1 MFSSETKIN
10 TQTITQAVLQTVQ
23 RFSEAG
29 IENLSYKERMKWDR
43 QKELPKRL
51 KYSLQYLWGAKLDF
65 SGTAIGN
72 P

>member
-10 TQTITQAVLQTVQ
+10 KQTITQAVLQTVQ

-29 IENLSYKERMKWDR
+29 IEKLSYKERMKWDR

-51 KYSLQYLWGAKLDF
+51 KYSLQYL
-65 SGTAIGN
+65 
-72 P
+72 

>member
-10 TQTITQAVLQTVQ
+10 KQTITQAVLQTVQ

-29 IENLSYKERMKWDR
+29 IEKLIYKERMKWDR

-51 KYSLQYLWGAKLDF
+51 KYSLQYL
-65 SGTAIGN
+65 
-72 P
+72 